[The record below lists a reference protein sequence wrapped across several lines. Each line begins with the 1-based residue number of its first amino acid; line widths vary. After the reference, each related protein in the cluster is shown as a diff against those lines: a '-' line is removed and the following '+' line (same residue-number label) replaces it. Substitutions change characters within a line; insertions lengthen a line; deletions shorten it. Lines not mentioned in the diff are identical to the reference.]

1 MSAYLM
7 DNKSLSI
14 ITNIIKR
21 DLITGQ
27 RVNMNMERLFGNKS
41 EKDIFHTLFK
51 MNIMALEMRY
61 GNGAVSNEEIVNG
74 EYIPMEDLYKV
85 SNYGDVMDWMYKVI
99 RILDTYLYQ
108 CTEGSV
114 PETDY
119 YKAIDTYRNNW
130 YRYIVQHTAAYNS
143 DSGNEIYIIVED
155 GRVSDVYSNNA
166 NDDTWI
172 EIIDMDTQDPDEREA
187 LEEEASEIRN
197 NKFYKNLY

>member
-7 DNKSLSI
+7 DNESISI
-14 ITNIIKR
+14 IANMIKR
-21 DLITGQ
+21 DLINGH
-27 RVNMNMERLFGNKS
+27 RVNMEMERLFGNKKES
-41 EKDIFHTLFK
+41 EIFHTLFK

-61 GNGAVSNEEIVNG
+61 GNGAVSNEEIANG
-74 EYIPMEDLYKV
+74 EYLPKKDLFKV
-85 SNYGDVMDWMYKVI
+85 SNYGEIMDWNYKFV

-119 YKAIDTYRNNW
+119 YKAIDNYRNNW

-155 GRVSDVYSNNA
+155 GRVSDVYANNDA
-166 NDDTWI
+166 WI